1 MESVMA
7 AIPFSFSPWLDIRM
21 LSSFLDKLHV
31 FSGSGAD
38 VRLTPWWEDTSL
50 AHTCAVVSASLS
62 QGKGVGHIRGLLP
75 SGEGW
80 RVQGQRG
87 LSRHAGPAGVGI
99 SLLALGKECQTS
111 SLAPISITQFL
122 IEKEEY
128 EIAMQV
134 HMLMGRVS
142 EPNTPQGRGESQGQK
157 LTGLLR
163 YRGQR

>member
-111 SLAPISITQFL
+111 SLAPISTHTAHCTQTRGAVNA
-122 IEKEEY
+122 Y
-128 EIAMQV
+128 RQT
-134 HMLMGRVS
+134 HS
-142 EPNTPQGRGESQGQK
+142 NTPPPNP
-157 LTGLLR
+157 LLP
-163 YRGQR
+163 YPSWP